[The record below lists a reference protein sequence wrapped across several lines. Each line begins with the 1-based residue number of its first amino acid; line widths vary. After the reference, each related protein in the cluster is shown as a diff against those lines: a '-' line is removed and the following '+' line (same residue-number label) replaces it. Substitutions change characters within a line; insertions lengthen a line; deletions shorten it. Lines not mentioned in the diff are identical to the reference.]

1 MRGGEWPQEV
11 ELAGTEFVFAAQ
23 KLVIDLFGSFF
34 FLLGSDGRSWE
45 EIVLEISCL

>member
-1 MRGGEWPQEV
+1 M
-11 ELAGTEFVFAAQ
+11 FAAH
-23 KLVIDLFGSFF
+23 KLLIDLFGSFF